1 MGVHKMPIK
10 RYEISDYQWNQ
21 IKHLYPT
28 AKTGRPPKDNRMV
41 FNAILWIT
49 QSGSAWRDLPE
60 RYGSWKTVY
69 SRFCKWRYD
78 GTLQTIFNALN
89 NDADYENLSID
100 STLVKALQHSA
111 GAKKGR
117 QDTKPASRTRNQP
130 ADWEKPWR
138 EHNQNPY
145 RLNQIH

>member
-21 IKHLYPT
+21 IKHLFPT

-41 FNAILWIT
+41 FNAI
-49 QSGSAWRDLPE
+49 
-60 RYGSWKTVY
+60 
-69 SRFCKWRYD
+69 
-78 GTLQTIFNALN
+78 
-89 NDADYENLSID
+89 ENLSID

-117 QDTKPASRTRNQP
+117 QDTKPASRLGKAVAGTQP
-130 ADWEKPWR
+130 KSIPPKS
-138 EHNQNPY
+138 NT
-145 RLNQIH
+145 LNS

>member
-1 MGVHKMPIK
+1 MPIK

-41 FNAILWIT
+41 FNAI
-49 QSGSAWRDLPE
+49 
-60 RYGSWKTVY
+60 
-69 SRFCKWRYD
+69 
-78 GTLQTIFNALN
+78 
-89 NDADYENLSID
+89 ENLSID